1 MTASVLRLTQ
11 QSQSRAKYS
20 KINQQCELVTGE
32 GSMERRQAMRWRQW
46 LGYFSGSLFGLLL
59 IPLAQA
65 DVTHVSINQRLFD
78 LGKLPL
84 IKVNI
89 VAAPTD
95 PERMQFILR
104 QKSGEEKLMVQQ
116 INNYML
122 LLMGLDEVTDANALL
137 LVQLYQTDQWQEINQ
152 LPLFAKSVPVGNPPD
167 PARFSMYRNPVKSTN
182 VTAPEQVPTTVVA
195 APTPIKPIPAS
206 TYPVKTSAATATD
219 QVPAAAVTA
228 PAPIKPASASHN
240 PAATASAAVGAP
252 TQCLLDYHG
261 TETLWH
267 LASRYAKQ
275 WHTHVYAAALAIMEA
290 NPKAFVK
297 GKPGNLRS
305 DAQLHCPQPEQWQS
319 YTDKNL
325 AKEKFEASL

>member
-1 MTASVLRLTQ
+1 
-11 QSQSRAKYS
+11 
-20 KINQQCELVTGE
+20 
-32 GSMERRQAMRWRQW
+32 MERREAMRWHQW

-95 PERMQFILR
+95 PDRMQFILR

-167 PARFSMYRNPVKSTN
+167 PARFSMYRNPIKSAN

-195 APTPIKPIPAS
+195 APAPIKPIPAS
-206 TYPVKTSAATATD
+206 TYPVKTSAATVPD
-219 QVPAAAVTA
+219 QV

-240 PAATASAAVGAP
+240 PAATASAP